1 LKFIETS
8 LPGAFLIE
16 PVRLEDE
23 RGFFARTFCQREFE
37 EHGLNPRICQCN
49 ISYNRS
55 EGALRGLH
63 YQKPPDPEAKLV
75 KCIRGAIYDVIVDL
89 RPGSPSFAKWYA
101 AELSGD
107 NRTMLYVPE
116 GFGHGFQTL
125 TGDAEVL
132 YQMSEF
138 YKPEATG
145 GIRWNDPRLGIVWP
159 RSEPILS
166 ARDRALPLL
175 DEVFAVQ

>member
-1 LKFIETS
+1 
-8 LPGAFLIE
+8 
-16 PVRLEDE
+16 
-23 RGFFARTFCQREFE
+23 
-37 EHGLNPRICQCN
+37 
-49 ISYNRS
+49 
-55 EGALRGLH
+55 
-63 YQKPPDPEAKLV
+63 
-75 KCIRGAIYDVIVDL
+75 VIVDL

-101 AELSGD
+101 AELSAD
-107 NRTMLYVPE
+107 NRAMLYVPE
-116 GFGHGFQTL
+116 GFAHGFQTL

-138 YKPEATG
+138 YKPESTG
-145 GIRWNDPRLGIVWP
+145 GIRWDDPRIGIVWP